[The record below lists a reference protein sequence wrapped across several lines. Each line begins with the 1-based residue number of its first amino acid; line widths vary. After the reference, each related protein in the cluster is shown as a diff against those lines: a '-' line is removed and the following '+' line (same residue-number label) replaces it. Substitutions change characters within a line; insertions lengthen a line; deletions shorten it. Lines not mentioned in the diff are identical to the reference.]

1 MYWCRLSS
9 VSVTHLLINQCAV
22 WRDLR
27 ASDDADADEGG
38 REGGKGACMD
48 LTEIERADRMQ
59 MNKKRDLSGCGLEV
73 QKLSL
78 IGIINF

>member
-38 REGGKGACMD
+38 REA
-48 LTEIERADRMQ
+48 EARAWI
-59 MNKKRDLSGCGLEV
+59 S
-73 QKLSL
+73 QK
-78 IGIINF
+78 